1 MAREQPGSK
10 PAKMVYR
17 PVGFAASMA
26 AGIGARQIFQQVWKR
41 ATPGEGS
48 EAPKAMNSGARLR
61 EVLIAAAIEGAIYAA
76 VRAVIDR
83 GGARAFQRWSGE
95 WPGD

>member
-26 AGIGARQIFQQVWKR
+26 ANRGSPDIPTSLEARH
-41 ATPGEGS
+41 AG
-48 EAPKAMNSGARLR
+48 
-61 EVLIAAAIEGAIYAA
+61 
-76 VRAVIDR
+76 
-83 GGARAFQRWSGE
+83 
-95 WPGD
+95 